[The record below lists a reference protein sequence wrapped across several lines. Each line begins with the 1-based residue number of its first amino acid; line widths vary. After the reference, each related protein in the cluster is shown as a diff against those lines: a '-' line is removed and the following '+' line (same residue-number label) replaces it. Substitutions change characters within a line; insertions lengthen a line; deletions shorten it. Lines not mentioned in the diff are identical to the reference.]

1 MQPAATDATGPR
13 NTLQQ
18 LPEWARTAGLN
29 TRARASDIAKAIGR
43 NKSSLSRFLDRHEH
57 LRGPDALI
65 DVVAFDAAY
74 FSSNQVLLAAPEA
87 VSTETEEASPQT
99 AEDAKATASAR
110 RRLEEARARQAE
122 MDLAEREGKLVSI
135 DQVVAQVASIGVV
148 LRDRLIGAD
157 IAAAEKLLASAR
169 SQGDVRE
176 LMRIMAEAN
185 RQKVEDAVRELT
197 RLLDEIAASAATE
210 D

>member
-1 MQPAATDATGPR
+1 MQPAATDATGTR

-43 NKSSLSRFLDRHEH
+43 NKSSLSRFLDRHGH
-57 LRGPDALI
+57 LRGTDTLI
-65 DVVAFDAAY
+65 DIVAFDAAY
-74 FSSNQVLLAAPEA
+74 FSSNQVLLAAPEPA
-87 VSTETEEASPQT
+87 PSEAEEVSQSTE
-99 AEDAKATASAR
+99 DIKATASAR

-197 RLLDEIAASAATE
+197 RLLDEIAAPAATE